1 MIEQLFSHIYI
12 YKGKRYRTKIIED
25 KTDSDGTLLV
35 ILNNYVA
42 YERINQDNQN
52 VDGRVYFRCRYD
64 FEEKFKKEIIN
75 EK

>member
-1 MIEQLFSHIYI
+1 MIEQLFPQIYT
-12 YKGKRYRTKIIED
+12 YQGKRYRTKIIED
-25 KTDSDGTLLV
+25 KTESDGILLV

-42 YERINQDNQN
+42 YETINQDNQN

-75 EK
+75 QK